1 MRRLRSWFLIGA
13 ILIFFV
19 MFAGLVHDFGNAEA
33 GWFTTRPALP
43 VILLTVGYLLMLA
56 YRLGSRGEEEGS

>member
-1 MRRLRSWFLIGA
+1 
-13 ILIFFV
+13 